1 MKRIPK
7 EEKQR
12 AEELFRLLLKRGGLT
27 YSEFLLVEKHN
38 YVASNLDMLTE
49 EERVKYNVRL
59 D

>member
-12 AEELFRLLLKRGGLT
+12 AEELFRLILKKAGMSYR
-27 YSEFLLVEKHN
+27 EFLFIEKHN
-38 YVASNLDMLTE
+38 LVASNLDMLTE
-49 EERVKYNVRL
+49 EEKEKYGMK